1 MSSTLS
7 AVLFIGCAL
16 IGALCAIYGQY
27 ARAWQVLFGAVVGVA
42 VADVIFRVWS
52 KYTIRSAMSGT
63 AVGVVA
69 WSTDT
74 DWSGRL
80 IANVMPLA
88 LALVV
93 GGLVL
98 LVRRFTIRPN
108 D

>member
-1 MSSTLS
+1 MN
-7 AVLFIGCAL
+7 G
-16 IGALCAIYGQY
+16 
-27 ARAWQVLFGAVVGVA
+27 
-42 VADVIFRVWS
+42 
-52 KYTIRSAMSGT
+52 K
-63 AVGVVA
+63 AVGVVV

-80 IANVMPLA
+80 IANVMPLT

-98 LVRRFTIRPN
+98 LVRRVAIRPN